1 MNKLLKPS
9 KLDLD
14 PNSTSSASEWKH
26 WHRSLECYVEDVE
39 ASATEEERERLD
51 KLKVL
56 TNSVSHQIS
65 SYIEKC
71 ESYEGVVERLKEIF
85 VKKPNQIFARHKLA
99 NQ

>member
-1 MNKLLKPS
+1 MNKLLNPS

-14 PNSTSSASEWKH
+14 PNSTSAAMCEWKH
-26 WHRSLECYVEDVE
+26 WHRSLEYYVEDVE

-51 KLKVL
+51 KLKIF

-71 ESYEGVVERLKEIF
+71 ESYGGGLWRG
-85 VKKPNQIFARHKLA
+85 
-99 NQ
+99 